1 MIGELHGQ
9 IVDQNEKSVTLLVG
23 GVGYL
28 VYASA
33 GTLSTLSQALPDVPV
48 RLLTHLVVR
57 EDALD
62 LYGFTEENERE
73 LFRLLISVSGIGPR
87 SAISI
92 LSLAPTNI
100 LTQAIRAGKTE
111 HLTRVSGIGAK
122 SAQKIILELKDKL
135 GAMTDENSEAFLIG
149 EADALEA
156 LQALGYSLREAREA
170 LKRVPEEVTSVDERI
185 KAALQQ
191 LSQ

>member
-1 MIGELHGQ
+1 MIGELRGQ
-9 IVDQNEKSVTLLVG
+9 IVDRTDKTVTLLVG

-28 VYASA
+28 IYISS
-33 GTLSTLSQALPDVPV
+33 GTLAALSANSETTVK
-48 RLLTHLVVR
+48 LLTQLVVR

-62 LYGFTEENERE
+62 LYGFLELTERA
-73 LFRLLISVSGIGPR
+73 LFRLLIGVPGIGPR

-100 LTQAIRAGKTE
+100 LVQAIRAGKTE

-135 GAMTDENSEAFLIG
+135 GALSDDTADAFLAG

-156 LQALGYSLREAREA
+156 LQTLGYSLREAREA
-170 LKRVPEEVTSVDERI
+170 LKRVPEEITEVNERI
-185 KAALQQ
+185 KQALKQ
-191 LSQ
+191 LGR

>member
-9 IVDQNEKSVTLLVG
+9 IIDQNEKTVTLLVG

-33 GTLSTLSQALPDVPV
+33 GTLSQLAVAGEQPV

-62 LYGFTEENERE
+62 LYGFLESAERD
-73 LFRLLISVSGIGPR
+73 LFRLLIGVSGIGPR

-92 LSLAPTNI
+92 LSLAPTNLLI
-100 LTQAIRAGKTE
+100 QAIRAGKTE

-122 SAQKIILELKDKL
+122 NAQKIILELKDKL
-135 GAMTDENSEAFLIG
+135 GAITDETSEAFLSG
-149 EADALEA
+149 EADALAA
-156 LQALGYSLREAREA
+156 LQSLGYNLREAREA
-170 LKRVPEEVTSVDERI
+170 LQRVPDEITGIDARI

>member
-9 IVDQNEKSVTLLVG
+9 IINQNEKTVTLLVG

-33 GTLSTLSQALPDVPV
+33 GTLSQLAVAGEQPV

-62 LYGFTEENERE
+62 LYGFLESAERD
-73 LFRLLISVSGIGPR
+73 LFRLLIGVSGIGPR

-92 LSLAPTNI
+92 LSLAPTNLLI
-100 LTQAIRAGKTE
+100 QAIRAGKTE

-122 SAQKIILELKDKL
+122 NAQKIILELKDKL
-135 GAMTDENSEAFLIG
+135 GAITDETSEAFLSG
-149 EADALEA
+149 EADALAA
-156 LQALGYSLREAREA
+156 LQSLGYNLREAREA
-170 LKRVPEEVTSVDERI
+170 LQRVPDEITGIDARI

>member
-1 MIGELHGQ
+1 MIGELRGQ
-9 IVDQNEKSVTLLVG
+9 IVDRTDKTATLLVG

-28 VYASA
+28 IYISS
-33 GTLSTLSQALPDVPV
+33 GTLAALPTNSETVV
-48 RLLTHLVVR
+48 KLLTHLVVR

-62 LYGFTEENERE
+62 LYGFLEPAERA
-73 LFRLLISVSGIGPR
+73 LFRLLVGVPGIGPR

-100 LTQAIRAGKTE
+100 LVQAIRAGKTE

-135 GAMTDENSEAFLIG
+135 GAITDETSDAFLTG

-156 LQALGYSLREAREA
+156 LQTLGYSLREAREA
-170 LKRVPEEVTSVDERI
+170 LKRVPEEVTEVNERI
-185 KAALQQ
+185 KQALKQ
-191 LSQ
+191 LSR

>member
-9 IVDQNEKSVTLLVG
+9 IIDQNEKSLTLLVG

-33 GTLSTLSQALPDVPV
+33 GTLSQLAVAGEQPIK
-48 RLLTHLVVR
+48 LLTHLIVR
-57 EDALD
+57 QETLD
-62 LYGFTEENERE
+62 LYGFLDSAERD
-73 LFRLLISVSGIGPR
+73 LFRLLIVVSGIGPR
-87 SAISI
+87 SAIAI
-92 LSLAPTNI
+92 LSLAPTNL

-135 GAMTDENSEAFLIG
+135 GAITDETSEAFLTG
-149 EADALEA
+149 EADTLAA
-156 LQALGYSLREAREA
+156 LQSLGYNLREAREA
-170 LKRVPEEVTSVDERI
+170 LKRVPDEITGVDARI

>member
-1 MIGELHGQ
+1 MIGELRGQ
-9 IVDQNEKSVTLLVG
+9 IIDRTDKTVTLLVG
-23 GVGYL
+23 GVGFLIYI
-28 VYASA
+28 SS
-33 GTLSTLSQALPDVPV
+33 GTLAALPTNSETAVK
-48 RLLTHLVVR
+48 LLTHLVVR

-62 LYGFTEENERE
+62 LYGFLEPAERA
-73 LFRLLISVSGIGPR
+73 LFRLLVGVPGIGPR

-100 LTQAIRAGKTE
+100 LVQAIRAGKTE

-135 GAMTDENSEAFLIG
+135 GAITDEASDAFLTG

-156 LQALGYSLREAREA
+156 LQTLGYSLREAREA
-170 LKRVPEEVTSVDERI
+170 LQRVPEEVTEVNERI
-185 KAALQQ
+185 KQALKQ
-191 LSQ
+191 LSR

>member
-9 IVDQNEKSVTLLVG
+9 IINQNEKTVTLLVG

-33 GTLSTLSQALPDVPV
+33 GTLSQLAVAGEQPV

-57 EDALD
+57 EEALD
-62 LYGFTEENERE
+62 LYGFLDPTERN
-73 LFRLLISVSGIGPR
+73 LFRLLIGVSGIGPR

-92 LSLAPTNI
+92 LSLAPTNLLI
-100 LTQAIRAGKTE
+100 QAIRAGKTE

-135 GAMTDENSEAFLIG
+135 GAITDETSEAFLSG

-156 LQALGYSLREAREA
+156 LQSLGYNLREAREA
-170 LKRVPEEVTSVDERI
+170 LKRVPEEVTEAKERI
-185 KAALQQ
+185 KLALQQ

>member
-9 IVDQNEKSVTLLVG
+9 IINQNEKTVTLLVG

-33 GTLSTLSQALPDVPV
+33 GTLSQLAVAGEQPV

-57 EDALD
+57 EEALD
-62 LYGFTEENERE
+62 LYGFLESAERD
-73 LFRLLISVSGIGPR
+73 LFRLLIGVSGIGPR

-92 LSLAPTNI
+92 LSLAPTN
-100 LTQAIRAGKTE
+100 LLVQAIRAGKTE

-122 SAQKIILELKDKL
+122 NAQKIILELKDKL
-135 GAMTDENSEAFLIG
+135 GAITDETSEAFLSG
-149 EADALEA
+149 EADALAA
-156 LQALGYSLREAREA
+156 LQSLGYNLREAREA
-170 LKRVPEEVTSVDERI
+170 LQRVPDEITGVDARI

>member
-9 IVDQNEKSVTLLVG
+9 IINQNEKTVTLHVG

-33 GTLSTLSQALPDVPV
+33 GTLSQLAVAGEQPV

-62 LYGFTEENERE
+62 LYGFLESAERD
-73 LFRLLISVSGIGPR
+73 LFRLLIGVSGIGPR

-92 LSLAPTNI
+92 LSLAPTNLLI
-100 LTQAIRAGKTE
+100 QAIRAGKTE

-122 SAQKIILELKDKL
+122 NAQKIILELKDKL
-135 GAMTDENSEAFLIG
+135 GAITDETSEAFLSG
-149 EADALEA
+149 EADALAA
-156 LQALGYSLREAREA
+156 LQSLGYNLREAREA
-170 LKRVPEEVTSVDERI
+170 LQRVPDEITGIDARI